1 MKKIIAMIG
10 VVVVLSTVIALV
22 ALPLGA
28 SATTALPNGLT
39 AKIVATSGQK
49 ISGTIDATGY
59 DIGIYIGPGAYNV
72 KVTGATVSGANDEGI
87 LVQDTSNIV
96 ITDSTISNNAI
107 NAHEGLSEDKGIVL
121 AGTTNVLVKNNTIED
136 NMRGGIALV
145 DDGPNHPFALNT
157 VATIPIASTGNVIM
171 GNLIKDNAFDCGL
184 VVSAKNPGGG
194 VSNNVISKNT
204 VEVTNPF
211 LGGMPRVG
219 GIIVAGGA
227 FGPVQVMNNV
237 ILNNVVTGGL
247 IPGISVH
254 AFGPG
259 AVISGTQLIG
269 NVLSNNG
276 AGELSGNTT
285 GIEIGIVPGVIIN
298 TQILSDTVSN
308 DVYGVWAWN
317 ATSTHIAHLQTT
329 AVTTPV
335 LTGP

>member
-1 MKKIIAMIG
+1 MKKIITVIG
-10 VVVVLSTVIALV
+10 AVVVLSTVIALV

-28 SATTALPNGLT
+28 SAATAGSTGLT
-39 AKIVATSGQK
+39 AAVVATSGQI

-59 DIGIYIGPGAYNV
+59 DLGIYIGPGVHNV
-72 KVTGATVSGANDEGI
+72 MVIGATVSGANDEGI
-87 LVQDTSNIV
+87 LVQDAWNIV
-96 ITDSTISNNAI
+96 IKNNTVSNNAG
-107 NAHEGLSEDKGIVL
+107 NATAGISENKPITL
-121 AGTTNVLVKNNTIED
+121 AGTTNCLVKNNTVEY
-136 NMRGGIALV
+136 NMDGGIALF
-145 DDGPNHPFALNT
+145 DDGPNHPFAPGT
-157 VATIPIASTGNVIM
+157 VATAPIASTGNVIT
-171 GNLIKDNAFDCGL
+171 GNLIEDNAFGCAI

-194 VSNNVISKNT
+194 VSNNVVSWNT

-219 GIIVAGGA
+219 GIVVAGGA

-259 AVISGTQLIG
+259 ATISGTQLIG

-285 GIEIGIVPGVIIN
+285 GIEIGIVPGVITN
-298 TQILSDTVSN
+298 TQILSDTISN
-308 DVYGVWAWN
+308 DAYGVWAWN

-335 LTGP
+335 FTGP